1 MTGPDHDS
9 LRREIAACEARL
21 QKLDAER
28 AGVEGRLKEVRDS
41 AVSLDVLGDEN
52 AKVDLGSKSEK
63 VALFRSMFSGRT
75 DVFPKLWRNS
85 KKNKQGYAP
94 ACANEWVRGVCD
106 KPKVKCGECPNQA
119 FLAVTD
125 EVLLDHLQGRH
136 VLGVYPLLVDETC
149 RFLAVDFD
157 KGRWQEDV
165 AAYVA
170 VARRFGLTPAVE
182 RSRSGNGAH
191 VWFFFS
197 APIPASDARKM
208 ASYLL
213 TETMAARPGLPMHS
227 YDRLFPNQDTMPR
240 GGFGNLIAL
249 PLQYEAR
256 QRGNTVFVDANWE
269 PFSEQW
275 EYLAALPRIG
285 PKRMAELAREASDN
299 GKVLGVR
306 GPGATEEA
314 SEAPWLRRPS
324 GRREESLIE
333 GPFPPKVKIVL
344 AQQLFV
350 EKTGLP
356 SALVDRINRLAAF
369 QNPQF
374 YEKQAMRLSTA
385 LTPRIIS
392 CAEDLPEH
400 IGLPRGCLA
409 ALEELLRGH
418 GIEPEVEDQRIE
430 GEPQDWHFH
439 GELTDLQMRA
449 SRALMARDIGVF
461 VAPPGSGKT
470 VVGAHLIASRGR
482 STLVIVHR
490 TQLVDQWRAQLGA
503 FLDLKPRDIG
513 QIGGGKRRVT
523 GVVDIAMIQSLAR
536 RGDVEDLVT
545 TYGHVLVDECH
556 HVPAVSF
563 ERVMREVR
571 ARYVTGLTAT
581 PKRRDGHHPILEF
594 QLGRIQYSIAAKE
607 FATHRPF
614 RYRLVV
620 RETGFRLDWSGGAP
634 GIQEIYGRLAADE
647 ARNTMIVDDVIGA
660 LENGRSPL
668 LLTERR
674 SHLEYLVEQLKPA
687 TRNLVILTGGM
698 GRKQRR
704 AAAEKLAAVP
714 DSEERVILAT
724 GRFIGEGFDDAR
736 LDTLFLTMPFAWKG
750 TLVQYAGR
758 LHRRHD
764 GKTDVCI
771 VDYVDRDVPML
782 SRMFEKRQKG
792 YRAMGYELADVTTL
806 ADAASDHVI
815 EYDEEA
821 LRLFD
826 TIRSD
831 PQEQGPGPR
840 SNKRLLQSGVGL
852 EGTLRLCTG
861 RPSCSKTQPS
871 MNR

>member
-1 MTGPDHDS
+1 MLPFDEDLAAVPTFCPPNRRAIVKRPDQDS
-9 LRREIAACEARL
+9 LRREISTHEAEL
-21 QKLDAER
+21 EKLDAER
-28 AGVEGRLKEVRDS
+28 AEVENRLRQLRDRVVSHEPPGTEVGKPELRRTP
-41 AVSLDVLGDEN
+41 
-52 AKVDLGSKSEK
+52 GSKREK

-75 DVFPKLWRNS
+75 DVYPKLWRNT

-94 ACANEWVRGVCD
+94 ACANEWAPRVCD

-119 FLAVTD
+119 FLDVTD
-125 EVLLDHLQGRH
+125 KVLLDHLQGRH
-136 VLGVYPLLVDETC
+136 VLGVYPLLGDETC

-157 KGRWQEDV
+157 KGMWQEDV

-170 VARRFGLTPAVE
+170 MGRRFGLTPAVE

-213 TETMAARPGLPMHS
+213 TETMAGRPGLPLRS

-256 QRGNTVFVDANWE
+256 QRGNTVFVDAKWE
-269 PFSEQW
+269 PFPEQW
-275 EYLAALPRIG
+275 EYLAALPRID
-285 PKRMAELAREASDN
+285 PKRVEELAREASAK
-299 GKVLGVR
+299 GKVLGVP
-306 GPGATEEA
+306 GPNA
-314 SEAPWLRRPS
+314 SAEDGKAPWLRRPS
-324 GRREESLIE
+324 RQGAESRIV
-333 GPFPPKVKIVL
+333 GPFLPEVKIVL
-344 AQQLFV
+344 SQQLFV
-350 EKTGLP
+350 EKAGLP
-356 SALVDRINRLAAF
+356 PALVDRINRLAAF

-392 CAEDLPEH
+392 CAEDLPGH
-400 IGLPRGCLA
+400 IGLPRGCLTS
-409 ALEELLRGH
+409 LEELLNDH
-418 GIEPEVEDQRIE
+418 GIEPHVEDQRIE
-430 GEPQDWHFH
+430 GDPQSLQFH
-439 GELTDLQMRA
+439 GELTDLQKRA
-449 SRALMARDIGVF
+449 SRALMAWDMGVF

-490 TQLVDQWRAQLGA
+490 TQLLDQWRTQLGV
-503 FLDLKPRDIG
+503 FLDLKQEDIG

-523 GVVDIAMIQSLAR
+523 GVVDVAMIQSLVR
-536 RGDVEDLVT
+536 RGHVEDLVA
-545 TYGHVLVDECH
+545 TYGHVIVDECH

-594 QLGRIQYSIAAKE
+594 QLGRIRYSVDAKKL
-607 FATHRPF
+607 ATHDPF
-614 RYRLVV
+614 QRRLVV
-620 RETGFRLDWSGGAP
+620 RETGFRLEASGEAL
-634 GIQEIYGRLAADE
+634 GIQEIYGRLAADD
-647 ARNTMIVDDVIGA
+647 ARNRMIVDDIVRA
-660 LENGRSPL
+660 LEDGRSPI

-674 SHLEYLVEQLKPA
+674 SHLEYLVEQLQPV
-687 TRNLVILTGGM
+687 TRNLVILRGGM

-704 AAAEKLAAVP
+704 AAADMLAAVP
-714 DSEERVILAT
+714 ESEERLILAT
-724 GRFIGEGFDDAR
+724 GRFAGEGFDDAR
-736 LDTLFLTMPFAWKG
+736 LDTLFLAMPFAWKG

-758 LHRRHD
+758 LHRRHH

-771 VDYVDRDVPML
+771 VDYVDRHVPVL
-782 SRMFEKRQKG
+782 GRMFEKRQKG
-792 YRAMGYELADVTTL
+792 YRAMGYELAAVSNLTEV
-806 ADAASDHVI
+806 SHEHVI

-826 TIRSD
+826 A
-831 PQEQGPGPR
+831 
-840 SNKRLLQSGVGL
+840 NAL
-852 EGTLRLCTG
+852 
-861 RPSCSKTQPS
+861 
-871 MNR
+871 